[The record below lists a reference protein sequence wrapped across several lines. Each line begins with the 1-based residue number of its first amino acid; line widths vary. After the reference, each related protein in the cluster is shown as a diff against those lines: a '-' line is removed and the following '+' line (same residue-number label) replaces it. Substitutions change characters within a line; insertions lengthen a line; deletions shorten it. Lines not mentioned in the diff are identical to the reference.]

1 MAVIVDVIGGLMTVC
16 QKPDVS
22 SEIIEEFVTDYKNGR
37 LEMTPLPASCQVQL
51 IIFFFQR
58 FGKRFFFK
66 TSFEFF
72 QELCVVNDKVLL
84 LVPFELY
91 NSNYSEITG

>member
-51 IIFFFQR
+51 IIFFFNVSEND
-58 FGKRFFFK
+58 FFLKLLSNFFK
-66 TSFEFF
+66 N
-72 QELCVVNDKVLL
+72 CVW
-84 LVPFELY
+84 
-91 NSNYSEITG
+91 